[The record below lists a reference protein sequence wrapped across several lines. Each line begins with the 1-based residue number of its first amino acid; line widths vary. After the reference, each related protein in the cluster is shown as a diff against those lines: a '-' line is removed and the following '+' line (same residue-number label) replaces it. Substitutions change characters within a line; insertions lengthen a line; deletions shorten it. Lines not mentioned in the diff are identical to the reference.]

1 MYGRPIR
8 IKTEEDIYDSYI
20 SAISLNDENFVCFKS
35 GSLRNTLL
43 DKLKKDNNALQRQSV
58 VNSLNSISESDALSA
73 AKGKELNEKFNKKY
87 YGVRSAAYL
96 FATKQISPSGTNA
109 GTLTLFVNN
118 LDFYDKG
125 IAGFVNIDRDG
136 TMYVSTISPTSQ
148 FLSSYQKKFWVLKD
162 ENYFYCFVQV
172 PNYNDNWFIEVLDKT
187 GLFNLQWTK
196 YSEDE
201 FSKFKETHQIVSNK
215 GASIQGTI
223 QRTFPSLLNGW
234 TAYTSG
240 GNKLSKTNNIVTLQL
255 TVKSGTANN
264 ICQLPAVYCPQHD
277 AYFPVNNLSDKS
289 ASVILITSSGYVR
302 AESNDIGKSIFANV
316 SFLTN

>member
-20 SAISLNDENFVCFKS
+20 SAISLNDENFVYFKS

-87 YGVRSAAYL
+87 SGVRSATYL
-96 FATKQISPSGTNA
+96 FATKPLSPSSTNA

-118 LDFYDKG
+118 LDFYDRG

-136 TMYVSTISPTSQ
+136 TIYVSTIAPTKSALSQ
-148 FLSSYQKKFWVLKD
+148 YEKIFYTMKD
-162 ENYFYCFVQV
+162 NDTIYCFVQA
-172 PNYNDNWFIEVLDKT
+172 PNYNDNWYIEVLDKT
-187 GLFNLQWTK
+187 GLYNLKWIK
-196 YSEDE
+196 YTADE
-201 FSKFKETHQIVSNK
+201 FRDFRQTHTTISSKSANDF
-215 GASIQGTI
+215 IQGTI
-223 QRTFPSLLNGW
+223 HRTFPTLLNSW

-240 GNKLSKTNNIVTLQL
+240 ANTLSKNGNIVNLSISL
-255 TVKSGTANN
+255 KSGTAKN
-264 ICQLPAVYCPQHD
+264 ICQLP
-277 AYFPVNNLSDKS
+277 
-289 ASVILITSSGYVR
+289 VR
-302 AESNDIGKSIFANV
+302 I
-316 SFLTN
+316 